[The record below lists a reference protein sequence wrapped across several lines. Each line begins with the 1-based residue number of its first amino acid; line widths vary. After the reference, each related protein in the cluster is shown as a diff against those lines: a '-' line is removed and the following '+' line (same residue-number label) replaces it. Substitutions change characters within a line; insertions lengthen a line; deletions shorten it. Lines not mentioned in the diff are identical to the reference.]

1 MTESRPSLSTP
12 GPVRTED
19 IATVGELRAVLALIP
34 DDAGTGPYFAEWSPS
49 DNRFD
54 LHPTTD

>member
-1 MTESRPSLSTP
+1 MTESRPSP